1 MVTTKAKIK
10 TDTKGAL
17 AHSLGSTSRDLA
29 FLDVLDEAAQQQLQ
43 TDIER
48 AKAQH
53 AESLR
58 DAMEAAL
65 NQLPWL
71 LRAPIRKLF
80 GL

>member
-1 MVTTKAKIK
+1 MATPKTKIK
-10 TDTKGAL
+10 TDTKAAL
-17 AHSLGSTSRDLA
+17 AHSLGSTTRDLA
-29 FLDVLDEAAQQQLQ
+29 FLDVLDEKALQHLQ

-58 DAMEAAL
+58 KAMEAAL
-65 NQLPWL
+65 NHLPRL
-71 LRAPIRKLF
+71 LRGPIRKLF